1 MSRQK
6 IVLAYSGGL
15 DTSVLVRILS
25 DDYGYDVVACH
36 ADVGE
41 AKDREKLAQ
50 KARQAGAVA
59 CEIVDAKDEFAR
71 EFCFPALQANALY
84 QGVYPLSAALSRP
97 LIARHLV
104 AEARK
109 HGASAVAHGATGKG
123 NDQVRFD
130 LAVKGLAP
138 ELKIIAPQ
146 RERNITRDA
155 AMEYAAKHGIEVPTS
170 KKSPFSID
178 ENLWGRSIEG
188 GKLEDP
194 DAEPPE
200 EAFAW
205 TRSWKDA
212 PEKPA
217 YLKIGFEKGLPV
229 SVDGRRLDPA
239 ELIARVG
246 KVAGEN
252 GVGRIDLME
261 DRVVGIKSRETYECP
276 AAVALIAA
284 HQDLERFTTLRQS
297 LQVKQFLD
305 QKFAE
310 TLKRCEAEIT
320 RAVEAV
326 KERELRAQLEKQARR
341 RMVKVRAEARE
352 EVDATLV
359 QHLAE
364 TQQDLGAAEPA
375 QEPVTPERLVPGVR
389 VRVRGFGPPVVLRR
403 LVPPAPSKAEG
414 SAAEGRNAGS
424 AEVEAGPLRMKVPL
438 DDITAI
444 VTDQAAQP
452 KGADRAAAGSV
463 TVHAQPPEEP
473 VGDEINVIGC
483 TVEEATR
490 RVDKFLDQAA
500 LAGKPRV
507 RIIHGHGT
515 GALRRGLAEFLSSHP
530 LVEKLYAEEADR
542 GGAAITVVELRGSA

>member
-15 DTSVLVRILS
+15 DTSVLVRILG
-25 DDYGYDVVACH
+25 DEYGYDVVACH

-50 KARQAGAVA
+50 KARQSGAVA

-71 EFCFPALQANALY
+71 EFCFPALQA
-84 QGVYPLSAALSRP
+84 
-97 LIARHLV
+97 I
-104 AEARK
+104 
-109 HGASAVAHGATGKG
+109 AHGATGKG

-138 ELKIIAPQ
+138 DLKIIAPQ

-155 AMEYAAKHGIEVPTS
+155 AIEYAQKHGIEVPAS

-188 GKLEDP
+188 GALEDP
-194 DAEPPE
+194 NVEPPE

-212 PEKPA
+212 PTSPT
-217 YLKIGFEKGLPV
+217 YVKIAFEKGLPV
-229 SVDGRRLDPA
+229 SVDGQRLPPA

-246 KVAGEN
+246 KLAGEN

-297 LQVKQFLD
+297 LQVKQFLE

-310 TLKRCEAEIT
+310 LTYDGFWFSPLRHAIEAFDDEHAKTITGEVTLRLHKAS
-320 RAVEAV
+320 
-326 KERELRAQLEKQARR
+326 LRVVGRTSPYGVYNHALS
-341 RMVKVRAEARE
+341 
-352 EVDATLV
+352 TYGV
-359 QHLAE
+359 QDKFDH
-364 TQQDLGAAEPA
+364 
-375 QEPVTPERLVPGVR
+375 
-389 VRVRGFGPPVVLRR
+389 
-403 LVPPAPSKAEG
+403 K
-414 SAAEGRNAGS
+414 AAEGF
-424 AEVEAGPLRMKVPL
+424 
-438 DDITAI
+438 
-444 VTDQAAQP
+444 
-452 KGADRAAAGSV
+452 
-463 TVHAQPPEEP
+463 
-473 VGDEINVIGC
+473 INLLGLSLH
-483 TVEEATR
+483 EFSR
-490 RVDKFLDQAA
+490 L
-500 LAGKPRV
+500 
-507 RIIHGHGT
+507 HGGE
-515 GALRRGLAEFLSSHP
+515 R
-530 LVEKLYAEEADR
+530 K
-542 GGAAITVVELRGSA
+542 